1 MRDNLYKIIEKS
13 LTLEREIIQYPQ
25 NDSLIF
31 LSNYCI
37 LELWSGLSH
46 HLVPSRDQIYSL
58 QS

>member
-31 LSNYCI
+31 FKQLLYSRI
-37 LELWSGLSH
+37 VIWV
-46 HLVPSRDQIYSL
+46 VPPSSPFTGPNL
-58 QS
+58 